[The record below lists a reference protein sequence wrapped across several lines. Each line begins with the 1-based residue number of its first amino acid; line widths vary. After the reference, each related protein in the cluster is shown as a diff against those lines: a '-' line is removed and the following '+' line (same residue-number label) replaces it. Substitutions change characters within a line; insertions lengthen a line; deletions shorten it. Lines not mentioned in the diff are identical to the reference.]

1 MMGIIILDRAVP
13 DWVYIRQALSLALL
27 KNRPITIAEGMA
39 FFDANPEYNPVL
51 DDISTALADR
61 SAGKLVSEGSDL
73 IFHPRP
79 LLPGRM
85 SLRSGPLSSAI
96 EILLLFMPALFHA
109 DFRSVIEIDGV
120 THSPLSYP
128 TLFIKESYMGIL
140 EMLGFYGSLTLR
152 RFGFH
157 GSGGGFLESRVYP
170 GECRGDMEIP
180 SEAPVSILGITI
192 VIARMSTELA
202 ELEKSVLSS
211 ELDIHPDRISI
222 IEVMDCDGPGNSV
235 QLLVKWGEAK
245 LVLSREIH
253 LFKKEGGPCLREDT
267 MRQEM
272 VDLSDEAKELFR
284 KKGLTETLL
293 RELLPYMI
301 ISGLK
306 LRHSGEGAATDFT
319 RDLCEILL

>member
-1 MMGIIILDRAVP
+1 MGVILLDHTVP

-27 KNRPITIAEGMA
+27 KNRPITIAGGMA
-39 FFDANPEYNPVL
+39 FLNAHPEYIPIL
-51 DDISTALADR
+51 DDILTALADR
-61 SAGKLVSEGSDL
+61 SAGKLVNEGNDL

-85 SLRSGPLSSAI
+85 SLRSGPLSSAV
-96 EILLLFMPALFHA
+96 EILLLFMPALFCA

-120 THSPLSYP
+120 SHSPLSYP
-128 TLFIKESYMGIL
+128 TLFIKESFLGFL

-157 GSGGGFLESRVYP
+157 GSGGGFLESRIYP
-170 GECRGDMEIP
+170 GECKNGVGIP
-180 SEAPVSILGITI
+180 SVASMSFLGITI

-202 ELEKSVLSS
+202 ELEKSILSS
-211 ELDIHPDRISI
+211 ELDIPPDRISI

-235 QLLVKWGEAK
+235 QLFVKWGDAK
-245 LVLSREIH
+245 LVLTREIF
-253 LFKKEGGPCLREDT
+253 LFKEEGGPYLREDT

-272 VDLSDEAKELFR
+272 VNLSDEAKELFR
-284 KKGLTETLL
+284 KKEIPKSLL
-293 RELLPYMI
+293 RELIPYLE

-306 LRHSGEGAATDFT
+306 LRLSGEGVTTDFT
-319 RDLCEILL
+319 RDLCKILL

>member
-1 MMGIIILDRAVP
+1 MGVILLDRTVP

-39 FFDANPEYNPVL
+39 FLNAYPEYFPVL
-51 DDISTALADR
+51 DDISRALTDR
-61 SAGKLVSEGSDL
+61 GAGKLVSEGNDL

-85 SLRSGPLSSAI
+85 SLRSGPLSSAV
-96 EILLLFMPALFHA
+96 EILLLFMPALFRA
-109 DFRSVIEIDGV
+109 NFRSVIEIDGV
-120 THSPLSYP
+120 SHSPLSYP
-128 TLFIKESYMGIL
+128 TLFIKESFLGLL

-157 GSGGGFLESRVYP
+157 GSGGGFLESRIYP
-170 GECRGDMEIP
+170 GECKDGIGIP
-180 SEAPVSILGITI
+180 SVAPMSFLGITI

-202 ELEKSVLSS
+202 ELEKSILSS

-235 QLLVKWGEAK
+235 QLLVKWKDAK
-245 LVLSREIH
+245 LVLTREIQ
-253 LFKKEGGPCLREDT
+253 LFNEEGGPYLTEDT

-272 VDLSDEAKELFR
+272 VNLSDEAKELFR
-284 KKGLTETLL
+284 KKQIPESLL
-293 RELLPYMI
+293 RELIPYLE

-306 LRHSGEGAATDFT
+306 IRHSGEGVTTDFT
-319 RDLCEILL
+319 RDLCKILL